1 MRLLFPYFRM
11 VDAIEMHNL
20 DMRNILVILFLTVV
34 SSLTAQNKIDFA
46 GRTLPD
52 DSTQTYNV
60 IVEFADRNSDFG
72 DDKFDVVSRLGAM
85 AVVNATVS
93 QIREIAEL
101 PQVVQ
106 VSVGQEV
113 RPLDDTASQPTA
125 MEVVKTC
132 VDSLIPDKQ
141 SRIDDRGRMTNIIV
155 NLCKRCKPQIRK

>member
-1 MRLLFPYFRM
+1 MRKIFVFLLS
-11 VDAIEMHNL
+11 
-20 DMRNILVILFLTVV
+20 LV
-34 SSLTAQNKIDFA
+34 SLSVYAQNKIDFA

-60 IVEFADRNSDFG
+60 IVEFANRNSDFG

-113 RPLDDTASQPTA
+113 RPLDETEAEPTA
-125 MEVVKTC
+125 IEIVRAC
-132 VDSLIPDKQ
+132 VDSLASDKPTVG
-141 SRIDDRGRMTNIIV
+141 SEGGRMTNFIV
-155 NLCKRCKPQIRK
+155 NLCKRCKPLSVK